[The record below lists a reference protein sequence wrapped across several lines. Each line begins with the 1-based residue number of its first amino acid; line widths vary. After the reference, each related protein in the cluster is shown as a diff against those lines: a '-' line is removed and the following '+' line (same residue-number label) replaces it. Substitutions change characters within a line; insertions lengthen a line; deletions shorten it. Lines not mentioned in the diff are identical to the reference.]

1 MSVFFNA
8 VVMKLILIVFTTI
21 LFVNP
26 VTIFTQ
32 RRWKLPIIRITT
44 SAEKDTVTTEK
55 SEKDKE
61 EKREKEKPIKISIS
75 DKGIMVGAEGDEKV
89 ILELDT
95 EKLLQQ
101 VQRLE
106 ELPESLLAILDDEEG
121 RLYFKDRGKDL
132 IKVGE
137 SVHIERFERV
147 RGDVISVFDDITVEG
162 KVLGSVVAVF
172 GDIELSP
179 TAVVNGDVVCVL
191 GTLEADDD
199 AMIRGETMSIGAE
212 SPSFRW
218 MFPAFGRGA
227 FRMGSRIVIFLV
239 GVLLLGIIIAFLPD
253 RMKRSSEYVFGSFF
267 KSIGVGVLVFLA
279 GAIVVAIIAA
289 ILSITI
295 IGIPVAILLVLSF
308 AALLVIGYF
317 VSALALGSLVR
328 QKVNIENESLFVQ
341 GLIGLFLLA
350 LLGLISGL
358 MYFNPFL
365 GPARI
370 FLRSL
375 GGFINLLAL
384 LTGVGAFVL
393 SKAGS
398 KPVEVKPV
406 LPE

>member
-8 VVMKLILIVFTTI
+8 VVIKLILVVFTTI

-26 VTIFTQ
+26 VSIFTQ

-55 SEKDKE
+55 SAEDK
-61 EKREKEKPIKISIS
+61 EKEKKKEKPVKISIS

-137 SVHIERFERV
+137 SIHIERFERV
-147 RGDVISVFDDITVEG
+147 RGDVVSVFDDVTVEG

-267 KSIGVGVLVFLA
+267 KSLGVGVLVFLA

-317 VSALALGSLVR
+317 VSALALGSVIR
-328 QKVNIENESLFVQ
+328 QKINIESDSLFVQ

-393 SKAGS
+393 AKAGS

>member
-1 MSVFFNA
+1 
-8 VVMKLILIVFTTI
+8 
-21 LFVNP
+21 
-26 VTIFTQ
+26 
-32 RRWKLPIIRITT
+32 
-44 SAEKDTVTTEK
+44 
-55 SEKDKE
+55 
-61 EKREKEKPIKISIS
+61 
-75 DKGIMVGAEGDEKV
+75 
-89 ILELDT
+89 
-95 EKLLQQ
+95 
-101 VQRLE
+101 
-106 ELPESLLAILDDEEG
+106 
-121 RLYFKDRGKDL
+121 
-132 IKVGE
+132 
-137 SVHIERFERV
+137 
-147 RGDVISVFDDITVEG
+147 
-162 KVLGSVVAVF
+162 
-172 GDIELSP
+172 
-179 TAVVNGDVVCVL
+179 
-191 GTLEADDD
+191 
-199 AMIRGETMSIGAE
+199 
-212 SPSFRW
+212 
-218 MFPAFGRGA
+218 
-227 FRMGSRIVIFLV
+227 MGSRIVIFLV
-239 GVLLLGIIIAFLPD
+239 CVLLLGIIIAFLPD

-393 SKAGS
+393 SKAGG